1 MQAKRQQHGRGTADL
16 PICEQTQGISHT
28 LVLGGLLQSSRAVG
42 SAAPSPSSRVS
53 PPPKQATEV
62 AVVPGS
68 EARTNLACAT
78 VTTTVRC
85 PQQDGVYGETPFK
98 GTSELKISA
107 TTQGSLDELGDVD
120 MSMCVGANELPWHV
134 KEHDAWAVKALEH
147 SELVD
152 GVPAARRLICSRW
165 RRGWREARLSVGGA
179 MLAGLRSTS
188 LALTGLA
195 SVSAP
200 SRLLLLILL
209 TLTPLVGSA
218 LPVSIVS
225 RTLCLCSLVSTLS
238 VRLTLSST
246 RCVLCTLPLC
256 LVLGGAGG
264 GGLSLLLLSP
274 SCVCS
279 LPTLIRLPIGCL

>member
-1 MQAKRQQHGRGTADL
+1 
-16 PICEQTQGISHT
+16 
-28 LVLGGLLQSSRAVG
+28 
-42 SAAPSPSSRVS
+42 
-53 PPPKQATEV
+53 
-62 AVVPGS
+62 
-68 EARTNLACAT
+68 
-78 VTTTVRC
+78 
-85 PQQDGVYGETPFK
+85 
-98 GTSELKISA
+98 
-107 TTQGSLDELGDVD
+107 
-120 MSMCVGANELPWHV
+120 
-134 KEHDAWAVKALEH
+134 
-147 SELVD
+147 
-152 GVPAARRLICSRW
+152 
-165 RRGWREARLSVGGA
+165 

-264 GGLSLLLLSP
+264 GRRSLLRTYLLLSLLTYLLLTYLLLSP
-274 SCVCS
+274 VCICS
-279 LPTLIRLPIGCL
+279 LSTLPGLPSGCL